1 VTVPLEVVASE
12 PVSTGTRALYE
23 VMPDVSRA
31 LARRDKP
38 AALALLRT
46 VLPPRIASDALVTLA
61 REAEHRPSPPDPKWV
76 LTATEIRTL
85 RAAAHGLTAE
95 ETATREDIPVNTVR
109 SRRRSVIQ
117 KLEASNIVEA
127 VAEAHRRGILS

>member
-1 VTVPLEVVASE
+1 MSVPLETIT
-12 PVSTGTRALYE
+12 PDQVSSRTRALYD

-46 VLPPRIASDALVTLA
+46 VLPARVASDALVALA
-61 REAEHRPSPPDPKWV
+61 RDDEPRPSPPDPRWV
-76 LTATEIRTL
+76 LTATEIGTL
-85 RAAAHGLTAE
+85 RAAADGLTAD
-95 ETATREDIPVNTVR
+95 ETAELEGVAANTVR
-109 SRRRSVIQ
+109 SRRRSVIH